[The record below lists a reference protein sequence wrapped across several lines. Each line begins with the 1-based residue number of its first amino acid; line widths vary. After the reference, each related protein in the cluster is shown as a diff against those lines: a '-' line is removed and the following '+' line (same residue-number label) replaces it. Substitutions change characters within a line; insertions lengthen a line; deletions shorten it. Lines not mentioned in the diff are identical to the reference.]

1 MDPNGAVMFST
12 KALLSAA
19 PSEASAG
26 HTANRAKMKPPMS
39 VTTEAMCT
47 HRTRIR
53 SMPVASMI
61 RVYGFQALEHLSC
74 EDLNDLFLRVVFV
87 DHADVR
93 DGALAVTVDQV
104 CPRHRLDTIL
114 FRH

>member
-1 MDPNGAVMFST
+1 MDRKRAVMFST

-26 HTANRAKMKPPMS
+26 HTAKRAKMKPPIR

-47 HRTRIR
+47 HRKRIR

-61 RVYGFQALEHLSC
+61 RVYGFQDLEHLSC
-74 EDLNDLFLRVVFV
+74 KDLNDLFLRVVFV
-87 DHADVR
+87 DHPNVR
-93 DGALAVTVDQV
+93 GGDLAETVDQV
-104 CPRHRLDTIL
+104 RHRHSLDA
-114 FRH
+114 